1 MGVWALPSEEMSL
14 PGWCKLLSELRRQ
27 RPRPR
32 RKRLSSRQK
41 QGCTIL
47 DCRLDS
53 LVVLAK
59 RSAAALL
66 VAVWPTKPERPLRR
80 WRTLSAP
87 VAGTGR
93 QVDNSEQVV
102 ELQDKSML
110 RKLAMASVEEGF
122 PLLETSARDWAEVSW
137 ALISSAWTALMLEAL
152 MVVQWAPPMTAWLG
166 IWLMAR

>member
-1 MGVWALPSEEMSL
+1 MLPSEELPL

-27 RPRPR
+27 RRKPRPR
-32 RKRLSSRQK
+32 RLSSRQK

-59 RSAAALL
+59 RSVAALL

-93 QVDNSEQVV
+93 PVGNSERVA
-102 ELQDKSML
+102 ELQDTPG
-110 RKLAMASVEEGF
+110 A
-122 PLLETSARDWAEVSW
+122 
-137 ALISSAWTALMLEAL
+137 
-152 MVVQWAPPMTAWLG
+152 AP
-166 IWLMAR
+166 